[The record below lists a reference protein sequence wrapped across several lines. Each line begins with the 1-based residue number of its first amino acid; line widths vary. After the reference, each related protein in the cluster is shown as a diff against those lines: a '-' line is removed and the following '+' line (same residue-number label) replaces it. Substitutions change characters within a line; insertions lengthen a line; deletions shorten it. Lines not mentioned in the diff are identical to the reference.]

1 MPETGYGGSPLVTI
15 GIPTYNRFDGY
26 FPRALEAALTQDYP
40 NLEIVVSDNAS
51 TDGTEAF
58 MRGLDDPRVRYVRHP
73 SNIGAHA
80 NFNACLENA
89 TGDYFLLFHDD
100 DMIDTAFVSSCVRA
114 LGGRTDIGLVRTGA
128 RVIDGAGRVVAVQRL
143 TGEDPTAES
152 VLEAWFARKTPLYL
166 ASTLYNTAQLR
177 AAGGFQ
183 SPRWLYQDVKATV
196 MLMARHG
203 LVEVPEPLASFR
215 RHETNRGSS
224 ESAIAWAEDSLH
236 LLDVI
241 AAELPGLSH
250 EQLTAGRRYLC
261 EKCYRVA
268 SASDGAK
275 ARWQAYR
282 QIDRLFGGV
291 VSPVVYES
299 KRLRRGVRSAVR
311 SLIPIKPRALGG
323 SGSLA

>member
-1 MPETGYGGSPLVTI
+1 MFETGNRDLPLVTI

-58 MRGLDDPRVRYVRHP
+58 MRSLDDPRVKYVRHP

-100 DMIDTAFVSSCVRA
+100 DMIDPEFISSCVRA
-114 LGGRTDIGLVRTGA
+114 LGGRTDIGLVRTGV
-128 RVIDGAGRVVAVQRL
+128 RVIDGDGRVVAKEPL
-143 TGEDPTAES
+143 KGEHPTAES
-152 VLEAWFARKTPLYL
+152 VFEAWFARKTPLYL
-166 ASTLYNTAQLR
+166 ASTLYNTAHLR
-177 AAGGFQ
+177 EAGAFH
-183 SPRWLYQDVKATV
+183 SPRGLYQDVKATV

-203 LVEVPEPLASFR
+203 HVEVREPLASFR
-215 RHETNRGSS
+215 RHETNRGST
-224 ESAIAWAEDSLH
+224 ESGIAWAEDSLH

-241 AAELPGLSH
+241 AKELPGLSK
-250 EQLTAGRRYLC
+250 EQLDAGRRYLC

-268 SASDGAK
+268 STADGAG

-299 KRLRRGVRSAVR
+299 KRIRRGVRSAVR
-311 SLIPIKPRALGG
+311 NLIPAKRHAVGRAEA
-323 SGSLA
+323 ST

>member
-1 MPETGYGGSPLVTI
+1 MPETGYGGLPLVTI

-51 TDGTEAF
+51 SDGTEAF
-58 MRGLDDPRVRYVRHP
+58 MRGLDDPRVKYVRHP

-80 NFNACLENA
+80 NFNACLDNA

-114 LGGRTDIGLVRTGA
+114 LGGRTDVGLVRTGV
-128 RVIDGAGRVVAVQRL
+128 RVIDGAGRVAAVQPL
-143 TGEDPTAES
+143 TGPHPTAEA
-152 VLEAWFARKTPLYL
+152 VFEAWFARKTPLYL
-166 ASTLYNTAQLR
+166 ASTLYNTAHLR

-183 SPRWLYQDVKATV
+183 SPRGLYQDVKATV

-203 LVEVPEPLASFR
+203 HVEVREPLASFR
-215 RHETNRGSS
+215 RHEANRGST
-224 ESAIAWAEDSLH
+224 ESAVAWAEDSLH
-236 LLDVI
+236 LLEVI
-241 AAELPGLSH
+241 ATELPGLST
-250 EQLTAGRRYLC
+250 EQLDAGRRYLC
-261 EKCYRVA
+261 EKCYRIA
-268 SASDGAK
+268 SAHDGAR

-291 VSPVVYES
+291 VSPAVYES

-311 SLIPIKPRALGG
+311 KLISVKRRP
-323 SGSLA
+323 LASPEVIA